1 MLLRIFK
8 ANYFYN
14 YLLFPV
20 VGALLLLRS
29 FLTPGLFPP
38 GSTAAISPLF
48 KPIYE
53 LQLPYSAAILFNFFA
68 VMVICYQLLFIN
80 AAFSF
85 VRERTFLTVYL
96 FMFIVLTL
104 PNLHVIQPVFIA
116 AIFILLALFSIFL
129 SFEKKKVIS
138 NGFNAGL
145 FTGVAGLFYPA
156 LIFLIFLVPISL
168 HTLKNKIGW
177 REWTASFLGLFLP
190 VLYTFIYYFVTN
202 NLTIFYGIYTSLLT
216 PKDTSVL
223 FQLPALI
230 YFAFLAIITIAASF
244 FILGQYD
251 EKKINTR
258 RFYKISFYYFAA
270 PLILII
276 IPAVSHGLLVI
287 LSLPL
292 TFLLT
297 NYLTFMKRRFWAEL
311 FFTLL
316 IIFSVTLQFLIK

>member
-29 FLTPGLFPP
+29 FLTPGHFPP
-38 GSTAAISPLF
+38 ESTATISPLF
-48 KPIYE
+48 NPIYE
-53 LQLPYSAAILFNFFA
+53 LQLPFA

-104 PNLHVIQPVFIA
+104 PNLHTIQPVFIA
-116 AIFILLALFSIFL
+116 AIFILLTLFSIFL

-156 LIFLIFLVPISL
+156 LNLLIFLVPISL
-168 HTLKNKIGW
+168 HALKNKIGW
-177 REWTASFLGLFLP
+177 REWVASFLGLSLP
-190 VLYTFIYYFVTN
+190 VLYTFSYYFATN
-202 NLTIFYGIYTSLLT
+202 NLTPFYETYTNLFNH
-216 PKDTSVL
+216 KDVSVL
-223 FQLPALI
+223 FQLPTLI
-230 YFAFLAIITIAASF
+230 YFAFLTIITIAASF
-244 FILGQYD
+244 FIMGQYD

-258 RFYKISFYYFAA
+258 RFYKISFFYFVS

-276 IPAVSHGLLVI
+276 IPSVSHELLVI
-287 LSLPL
+287 LALPL

-297 NYLTFMKRRFWAEL
+297 NYLTFMRRRFWAEL

-316 IIFSVTLQFLIK
+316 IIFSVTLQFLIR